1 MIMQKKTER
10 RKKRTDYSRPS
21 SSVEQ
26 DANKVVPTRAKIN
39 GKNSES
45 HYNEVDDSKKSPV
58 RDYDSEETTPKP
70 NAADR
75 SSALTGSPKYH
86 NEQTSEKHRIFTQQ
100 QMPQSHK
107 TSQTGYQQ
115 QPQQQSFTVGKKIS
129 RQSHTILQRRNSQLD
144 QINTNS
150 RNRTTRLSLCLQI
163 DARLTSLQR
172 NDYMISYISVS
183 PSNINVDYV
192 YYQYMLQCYLCLCY
206 TIYTNGIQSISQLYY

>member
-1 MIMQKKTER
+1 MLQMIMQKKTER

-115 QPQQQSFTVGKKIS
+115 QPQQQPQQQQGQQQQQQELGQQQRTQ
-129 RQSHTILQRRNSQLD
+129 RQPQQ
-144 QINTNS
+144 Q
-150 RNRTTRLSLCLQI
+150 Q
-163 DARLTSLQR
+163 
-172 NDYMISYISVS
+172 
-183 PSNINVDYV
+183 PS
-192 YYQYMLQCYLCLCY
+192 
-206 TIYTNGIQSISQLYY
+206 